1 MAKVEFVKY
10 NYKDNSLCAGV
21 LYVRIDGVLHT
32 FGSTIDGEQVGEYPS
47 FWGCGG
53 CIDYDYNDV
62 EKGPWELDIY
72 DCDGWDEDMK
82 RNLPELIRIF
92 NENVPWGCCG
102 KCLYF

>member
-1 MAKVEFVKY
+1 MKTYKRILCFFLILLLSVFVISCG
-10 NYKDNSLCAGV
+10 KDDDNNN
-21 LYVRIDGVLHT
+21 
-32 FGSTIDGEQVGEYPS
+32 
-47 FWGCGG
+47 
-53 CIDYDYNDV
+53 NDV

-92 NENVPWGCCG
+92 NEHVPWGCCG